1 MQYFLSYYTFFI
13 LLIYFLIRFKKPQ
26 FKNPMFV
33 GSLIIFIGGYNILVL
48 ILVMGILA
56 FLAFNLPINNLP
68 EINLLKILF
77 DMKFDILIFLII
89 SLFSILFIQLG
100 AKIIK
105 SEKLNRYLE

>member
-1 MQYFLSYYTFFI
+1 
-13 LLIYFLIRFKKPQ
+13 
-26 FKNPMFV
+26 MFV
-33 GSLIIFIGGYNILVL
+33 GSLIIFIGSYAILIL
-48 ILVMGILA
+48 ILVMCVLA
-56 FLAFNLPINNLP
+56 FLVFNLPINNLL
-68 EINLLKILF
+68 EINWLKILF